1 MGSFKLGL
9 SKLTMK
15 LLLVTAATAAI
26 ALAAPYNPYSANN
39 LSPIPSYYYAPYNT
53 ISGGVPSTAYATYS
67 NLYSPYNTVSYSNQ
81 VPTATNAQLKSS
93 PSYKIQKAAPALAP
107 KSSSPSKTS
116 VPFSDPAR
124 LDDFISPGPQYTG
137 NYIGKQLDKVAVLPS
152 AKSALA
158 YMKSYFGDGDLC
170 SESGAAY
177 MKSILSGATGAE
189 ANAAA
194 ESAYK
199 AAWDKGAR
207 LSPGSVCAASETAF
221 KEAYSS
227 GKGSILESARAFVNN
242 WPGLKTGN
250 PCAVSGKAYMDAI
263 IDGKSVDD
271 AGYLSGKAFIAAFGD
286 LASSGNSIED
296 PACADAAKAY
306 LESSNTPD
314 PASAESAKAFIDAT
328 LTTSSSGYDPVCA
341 AAAIAYMD
349 AFSSGKDALTSN
361 LIAAKAFFQEYAKGS
376 SPAGANSPCVKATLG
391 YSANS
396 PTTSKANKDAM
407 LAFINQAVND
417 GPELFTDPVCGAATL
432 AYLDAKIAGKSDKQA
447 GADSAEAYL
456 EAFAANDG
464 KRTEACKRAAEAY
477 IKTF

>member
-1 MGSFKLGL
+1 MGSGQLVFSGH
-9 SKLTMK
+9 TMK
-15 LLLVTAATAAI
+15 SFLVAASI
-26 ALAAPYNPYSANN
+26 ASVALTAPYNPYSPFLLN
-39 LSPIPSYYYAPYNT
+39 PYPSLYYNPYNRNGLSS
-53 ISGGVPSTAYATYS
+53 IVSVRGYKAVAGDNGDLKGAVHEVPGHYS
-67 NLYSPYNTVSYSNQ
+67 NAAIAPLAS
-81 VPTATNAQLKSS
+81 NAQLQKSNVPWTATFNAFNS
-93 PSYKIQKAAPALAP
+93 PVHLDGIVP
-107 KSSSPSKTS
+107 KGES
-116 VPFSDPAR
+116 
-124 LDDFISPGPQYTG
+124 G
-137 NYIGKQLDKVAVLPS
+137 NYNGKQQDKIAVLPS

-170 SESGAAY
+170 SESGTAY
-177 MKSILSGATGAE
+177 IKSILSGATGAE

-314 PASAESAKAFIDAT
+314 SARTPSPP
-328 LTTSSSGYDPVCA
+328 TSSLRRPSSRSTPRAARLLEPTHPVSRRTRTPCWLSSTRRSTTVPSCSPTPCVA
-341 AAAIAYMD
+341 PPPSPTWTPRSPGKAISRLEQIPQKPILRPLLPTMER
-349 AFSSGKDALTSN
+349 GQRLVKEQLRLTSK
-361 LIAAKAFFQEYAKGS
+361 LSE
-376 SPAGANSPCVKATLG
+376 VK
-391 YSANS
+391 
-396 PTTSKANKDAM
+396 
-407 LAFINQAVND
+407 
-417 GPELFTDPVCGAATL
+417 E
-432 AYLDAKIAGKSDKQA
+432 
-447 GADSAEAYL
+447 
-456 EAFAANDG
+456 
-464 KRTEACKRAAEAY
+464 
-477 IKTF
+477 

>member
-1 MGSFKLGL
+1 MGEYMGSFKLGL

-26 ALAAPYNPYSANN
+26 ALAAPYNPYSGYN

-81 VPTATNAQLKSS
+81 DPTATNAQLKSS

-152 AKSALA
+152 ATSALA

-170 SESGAAY
+170 SESGIAY
-177 MKSILSGATGAE
+177 MKSILSGASGAE

-194 ESAYK
+194 EAAYK
-199 AAWDKGAR
+199 AAWAKGAR
-207 LSPGSVCAASETAF
+207 LVPGSACEASEGAF

-227 GKGSILESARAFVNN
+227 GEGSILESARAFVDN

-250 PCAVSGKAYMDAI
+250 PCAVSGKA
-263 IDGKSVDD
+263 VDD
-271 AGYLSGKAFIAAFGD
+271 AGYLSAGLSLLPLEILPGPANRLKTPPARM
-286 LASSGNSIED
+286 LQRPSLSQPTLPTLPVLNLQRLSSTPPSAPP
-296 PACADAAKAY
+296 PAVTTLSVLNLLLPTWMLLP
-306 LESSNTPD
+306 LERVP
-314 PASAESAKAFIDAT
+314 
-328 LTTSSSGYDPVCA
+328 
-341 AAAIAYMD
+341 
-349 AFSSGKDALTSN
+349 
-361 LIAAKAFFQEYAKGS
+361 
-376 SPAGANSPCVKATLG
+376 
-391 YSANS
+391 
-396 PTTSKANKDAM
+396 
-407 LAFINQAVND
+407 
-417 GPELFTDPVCGAATL
+417 
-432 AYLDAKIAGKSDKQA
+432 
-447 GADSAEAYL
+447 
-456 EAFAANDG
+456 
-464 KRTEACKRAAEAY
+464 
-477 IKTF
+477 

>member
-26 ALAAPYNPYSANN
+26 ALAAPYNPYSAYN
-39 LSPIPSYYYAPYNT
+39 LSPIPSYYYN
-53 ISGGVPSTAYATYS
+53 
-67 NLYSPYNTVSYSNQ
+67 PYNTVSYSNQ

-152 AKSALA
+152 ATSALA

-170 SESGAAY
+170 SESGIAY
-177 MKSILSGATGAE
+177 MKSILSGASGAE

-194 ESAYK
+194 EAAYK
-199 AAWDKGAR
+199 AAWAKGAR
-207 LSPGSVCAASETAF
+207 LVPGSACEASEDAF

-227 GKGSILESARAFVNN
+227 GEGSILESARAFVDN

-263 IDGKSVDD
+263 IEGKSIDD
-271 AGYLSGKAFIAAFGD
+271 AGYLSGRAFIVAFGD
-286 LASSGNSIED
+286 LARTGKSIED
-296 PACADAAKAY
+296 PAC
-306 LESSNTPD
+306 
-314 PASAESAKAFIDAT
+314 
-328 LTTSSSGYDPVCA
+328 GYDPVCA
-341 AAAIAYMD
+341 KSALAYMD
-349 AFSSGKDALTSN
+349 AFASGKSALTSN
-361 LIAAKAFFQEYAKGS
+361 LIAAKAFFEEYAKGS
-376 SPAGANSPCVKATLG
+376 SPGPDSPCVKATLS

-396 PTTSKANKDAM
+396 PTASKANKDAM

-417 GPELFTDPVCGAATL
+417 GPEVFTDPVCGAATI
-432 AYLDAKIAGKSDKQA
+432 AYLDSKIAGKTDKEA
-447 GADSAEAYL
+447 GADSAEAYIQ
-456 EAFAANDG
+456 AFAANGG
-464 KRTEACKRAAEAY
+464 KRT
-477 IKTF
+477 

>member
-1 MGSFKLGL
+1 MGSGQLVFSG
-9 SKLTMK
+9 LTMK
-15 LLLVTAATAAI
+15 PFLVAASIASV
-26 ALAAPYNPYSANN
+26 ALAAPYNPYSPLLVN
-39 LSPIPSYYYAPYNT
+39 PYPSLYYNPYNPNGLSS
-53 ISGGVPSTAYATYS
+53 IVSVKGYKAVAGDNGDLKGAVHEVPGHYS
-67 NLYSPYNTVSYSNQ
+67 NAAIARLASSAQLQKSSN
-81 VPTATNAQLKSS
+81 VPWTATFNTFNSPVPKGKS
-93 PSYKIQKAAPALAP
+93 
-107 KSSSPSKTS
+107 
-116 VPFSDPAR
+116 
-124 LDDFISPGPQYTG
+124 G
-137 NYIGKQLDKVAVLPS
+137 NYNGKQQDKIAVLPS
-152 AKSALA
+152 AKSAL
-158 YMKSYFGDGDLC
+158 
-170 SESGAAY
+170 AY

-207 LSPGSVCAASETAF
+207 LSPGNACAASETAF

-314 PASAESAKAFIDAT
+314 SASAESAKAFIDAT
-328 LTTSSSGYDPVCA
+328 LTPSSTGYDPVCA
-341 AAAIAYMD
+341 AASIAYMD
-349 AFSSGKDALTSN
+349 AFASGKDALTSN
-361 LIAAKAFFQEYAKGS
+361 LIAAKAFFQEYAKGT
-376 SPAGANSPCVKATLG
+376 SPGANSPCVKATLG

-417 GPELFTDPVCGAATL
+417 GPELFTDPVCGAATI
-432 AYLDAKIAGKSDKQA
+432 AYLDAKIAGKSDKRA
-447 GADSAEAYL
+447 GAESAEAYL

>member
-1 MGSFKLGL
+1 MGNAEYMGSGQLVFSG
-9 SKLTMK
+9 LTMK
-15 LLLVTAATAAI
+15 PFLVAASIASV
-26 ALAAPYNPYSANN
+26 ALAAPYNPYSPLLLN
-39 LSPIPSYYYAPYNT
+39 PYPSLYYNPYNPNGLSS
-53 ISGGVPSTAYATYS
+53 IVSARGYKAVAGDNGDLKGAVHEVPGHYS
-67 NLYSPYNTVSYSNQ
+67 NAAIAPLASS
-81 VPTATNAQLKSS
+81 AQLQKSS
-93 PSYKIQKAAPALAP
+93 NVLATFNAFNSPVHLNGIVP
-107 KSSSPSKTS
+107 KGKS
-116 VPFSDPAR
+116 
-124 LDDFISPGPQYTG
+124 G
-137 NYIGKQLDKVAVLPS
+137 NYNGKQQDKIAVLPS

-170 SESGAAY
+170 SVSGAAY

-207 LSPGSVCAASETAF
+207 LSPGSACAASETAF

-227 GKGSILESARAFVNN
+227 GKDSILESARAFVNN

-296 PACADAAKAY
+296 PACAVAAKAY
-306 LESSNTPD
+306 L
-314 PASAESAKAFIDAT
+314 
-328 LTTSSSGYDPVCA
+328 
-341 AAAIAYMD
+341 
-349 AFSSGKDALTSN
+349 
-361 LIAAKAFFQEYAKGS
+361 QEYAKGT
-376 SPAGANSPCVKATLG
+376 SPAGANSACVKATLG

-417 GPELFTDPVCGAATL
+417 GPELFTDPVCGAATI

>member
-1 MGSFKLGL
+1 MGEYMGSFKLGL

-15 LLLVTAATAAI
+15 LLLVTAATSAI
-26 ALAAPYNPYSANN
+26 ALAAPYNPYSGYN

-81 VPTATNAQLKSS
+81 DPTATNAQLKSS

-137 NYIGKQLDKVAVLPS
+137 NYIGKQLDTVAVLPS
-152 AKSALA
+152 ATSALA

-170 SESGAAY
+170 SESGIAY
-177 MKSILSGATGAE
+177 MKSILSGASGAE

-194 ESAYK
+194 EAAYK
-199 AAWDKGAR
+199 AAWAKGAR
-207 LSPGSVCAASETAF
+207 LVPGSACEASEGAF

-227 GKGSILESARAFVNN
+227 GEGSILESARAFVDN

-263 IDGKSVDD
+263 IEGKSIDD
-271 AGYLSGKAFIAAFGD
+271 AGFLSGRAFIVAFGD
-286 LASSGNSIED
+286 LARTGKSIED
-296 PACADAAKAY
+296 PACADAAKA
-306 LESSNTPD
+306 
-314 PASAESAKAFIDAT
+314 FIDAT
-328 LTTSSSGYDPVCA
+328 LSTSASGYDPVCA
-341 AAAIAYMD
+341 KSALAYMD
-349 AFSSGKDALTSN
+349 AFASGKGALTSN
-361 LIAAKAFFQEYAKGS
+361 LIAAKAFFEEYAKGS
-376 SPAGANSPCVKATLG
+376 SPGPDSPCVKATLS

-396 PTTSKANKDAM
+396 PTASKANKGAM

-417 GPELFTDPVCGAATL
+417 GPEVFTDPVCGAATI
-432 AYLDAKIAGKSDKQA
+432 AYLDSKIAGKTDKEA
-447 GADSAEAYL
+447 GADSAEAYIQ
-456 EAFAANDG
+456 AFAANGG
-464 KRTEACKRAAEAY
+464 KRTEACKRSAEAY

>member
-1 MGSFKLGL
+1 MGSGQLVFSGH
-9 SKLTMK
+9 TMK
-15 LLLVTAATAAI
+15 SFLVAASI
-26 ALAAPYNPYSANN
+26 ASVALTAPYNPYSPFLLN
-39 LSPIPSYYYAPYNT
+39 PYPSLYYNPYNPNGLSS
-53 ISGGVPSTAYATYS
+53 IVSVGGYKAVAGDNGDLKGAVHEVPGHYS
-67 NLYSPYNTVSYSNQ
+67 NAAIAPLAS
-81 VPTATNAQLKSS
+81 NAQLQKSS
-93 PSYKIQKAAPALAP
+93 NVPQTATFNAFNSPVHLNEIVP
-107 KSSSPSKTS
+107 KGKS
-116 VPFSDPAR
+116 
-124 LDDFISPGPQYTG
+124 G
-137 NYIGKQLDKVAVLPS
+137 NYNGKQQDKIAVLPS

-177 MKSILSGATGAE
+177 MKSILSGASGAE
-189 ANAAA
+189 VNSAA

-207 LSPGSVCAASETAF
+207 LSPGSACTASETAF

-227 GKGSILESARAFVNN
+227 GKDSILESARAFVNN
-242 WPGLKTGN
+242 WPGLKAGN

-271 AGYLSGKAFIAAFGD
+271 AGYLSGKAFISAFGD
-286 LASSGNSIED
+286 LANSGNSIED

-314 PASAESAKAFIDAT
+314 SASAESAKAFIDAT
-328 LTTSSSGYDPVCA
+328 LTSSASGYDPVCA

-349 AFSSGKDALTSN
+349 AFASGKDALTSN
-361 LIAAKAFFQEYAKGS
+361 LVAAKAFFKEYSKGS

>member
-81 VPTATNAQLKSS
+81 VPTAKNAQLKIS

-124 LDDFISPGPQYTG
+124 LDNFISPGPQYTG

-152 AKSALA
+152 ATSALA

-170 SESGAAY
+170 SESGIAY
-177 MKSILSGATGAE
+177 MKSILSGASGAE

-194 ESAYK
+194 EAAYK
-199 AAWDKGAR
+199 AAWAKGAR
-207 LSPGSVCAASETAF
+207 LVPGSACEASEGAF

-227 GKGSILESARAFVNN
+227 GEGSILESARAFVDN

-263 IDGKSVDD
+263 IEGKSVDD
-271 AGYLSGKAFIAAFGD
+271 AGYLSGRAFIVAFGD
-286 LASSGNSIED
+286 LARTGKSIEA
-296 PACADAAKAY
+296 PACADAAKAFI
-306 LESSNTPD
+306 ESTLSS
-314 PASAESAKAFIDAT
+314 SA
-328 LTTSSSGYDPVCA
+328 SGYDTVCA
-341 AAAIAYMD
+341 KSALAYMD
-349 AFSSGKDALTSN
+349 AFASGKGALTSN
-361 LIAAKAFFQEYAKGS
+361 LIAAKAFFEEYAKGS
-376 SPAGANSPCVKATLG
+376 SPGPDSPCVKATLS

-396 PTTSKANKDAM
+396 PTASKANKDAM

-417 GPELFTDPVCGAATL
+417 GPEVFTDPVCGAATI
-432 AYLDAKIAGKSDKQA
+432 AYLDSKIAGKTDKEA
-447 GADSAEAYL
+447 GADSAEAYIQ
-456 EAFAANDG
+456 AFAANGG
-464 KRTEACKRAAEAY
+464 KRTEACKRSAEAY

>member
-26 ALAAPYNPYSANN
+26 ALAAPYNPYSPYN

-53 ISGGVPSTAYATYS
+53 ISGGVPSTAFATYS

-81 VPTATNAQLKSS
+81 VPTATNAQLNIS
-93 PSYKIQKAAPALAP
+93 PSSSLPKPASSNTP
-107 KSSSPSKTS
+107 KSSSSSNAYRSPTH
-116 VPFSDPAR
+116 
-124 LDDFISPGPQYTG
+124 LDAVIPKGQTG

-152 AKSALA
+152 ATSALA

-170 SESGAAY
+170 SESGIAY
-177 MKSILSGATGAE
+177 MKSILSGASGAE

-194 ESAYK
+194 EAAYK
-199 AAWDKGAR
+199 AAWAKGAR
-207 LSPGSVCAASETAF
+207 LVPGSACEASEDAF

-227 GKGSILESARAFVNN
+227 GEGSILESARAFVDN

-263 IDGKSVDD
+263 IEGKSVDD
-271 AGYLSGKAFIAAFGD
+271 AGYLSGRAFIVAFGD
-286 LASSGNSIED
+286 LARTGKSIED
-296 PACADAAKAY
+296 PACADAAKAFI
-306 LESSNTPD
+306 ESANPPD
-314 PASAESAKAFIDAT
+314 SASAESAKAFIDAT
-328 LTTSSSGYDPVCA
+328 LSTSASGYDPVCA
-341 AAAIAYMD
+341 KSALAYMD
-349 AFSSGKDALTSN
+349 AFASGKGALTSN
-361 LIAAKAFFQEYAKGS
+361 LIAAKAFFEEYAKGS
-376 SPAGANSPCVKATLG
+376 SPGPDSPCVKATLS

-396 PTTSKANKDAM
+396 PTASKANKDAM

-417 GPELFTDPVCGAATL
+417 GPEVFTDPVCGAATI
-432 AYLDAKIAGKSDKQA
+432 AYLDSKIAGKTDKEA
-447 GADSAEAYL
+447 GADSAEAYIQ
-456 EAFAANDG
+456 AFAANGG
-464 KRTEACKRAAEAY
+464 KRTEACKRSAEAY